1 MYRVNNAKVL
11 ICAALA
17 CVGVVAI
24 ALTQNAPSPIS
35 YTSNC
40 SDPACAWCTNPNKRL
55 TSIIIFGLDVVKH
68 QADELQRALLAK
80 SYTVT
85 VARTLDALDVSRTS
99 TLYIL
104 LMPHLVRHFPTHF
117 ILYQT
122 VLWSELW
129 PALPWGS
136 VKGSSETSDFRQ
148 VLHASMDAWDFSK
161 WNIEQYLKGSENR
174 KSVVKQ
180 FPFVWFPH
188 ESVDSTL
195 FRDIDVLFC
204 GDAVENKQQI
214 KTLAQLGV
222 NITIARPTL
231 ANQDLDA
238 LFLRSKIVLN
248 LPQDG
253 LLEATRTMH
262 ALSLQTMVIS
272 EPAMD
277 PKLQEDLSHAVV
289 FASNMFNLSN
299 TISFFLQH
307 EVDRLQ
313 FTENAYAFAKERFNA
328 EFFLSQTC
336 LTEFMA

>member
-1 MYRVNNAKVL
+1 MYRVSNAKVL
-11 ICAALA
+11 VCAALA

-24 ALTQNAPSPIS
+24 ALTQKAPSA
-35 YTSNC
+35 TSHTSTC
-40 SDPACAWCTNPNKRL
+40 SNPTCAWWCTSPNKGL
-55 TSIIIFGLDVVKH
+55 TSIVIFGLDVVQH
-68 QADELQRALLAK
+68 QADELQRVLLAK
-80 SYTVT
+80 GHTVT
-85 VARTLDALDVSRTS
+85 VARTLDALDVSKTS

-129 PALPWGS
+129 SGLPWGS
-136 VKGSSETSDFRQ
+136 VQGSNETSDFRQ
-148 VLHASMDAWDFSK
+148 VLHASMEAWDFTK
-161 WNIEQYLKGSENR
+161 WNIEHYSENG
-174 KSVVKQ
+174 KSVVKHV
-180 FPFVWFPH
+180 PFVWFPY
-188 ESVDSTL
+188 ESAASTL
-195 FRDIDVLFC
+195 LRDIDVMFC
-204 GDAVENKQQI
+204 GDAIGNKQQL

-231 ANQDLDA
+231 TNQDIDA

-248 LPQDG
+248 LQQGDG

-289 FASNMFNLSN
+289 FASSMFSLSN
-299 TISFFLQH
+299 TISYFLQH
-307 EVDRLQ
+307 EADRLKS
-313 FTENAYAFAKERFNA
+313 TENAYAFAKERLNA

-336 LTEFMA
+336 VTEFMA